1 MTTENRIQKQLDV
14 LYGKGASQQIWVEL
28 NKRLQD
34 FKTAYPVLPD
44 RKYEISEK
52 DIVLITYSDQ
62 FTEANQ
68 APLQSLDDLL
78 NRYLLGVINSVH
90 ILPFFPYSSDD
101 GFSVIDFKQVDQ
113 KLGNWHDVQNLAN
126 SFRLMVDL
134 VINHVSRQ
142 SDWFQ
147 KFLQGDKKYRDFFI
161 TAHPD
166 TDLSKVVRPRAL
178 PLLTKV
184 QTYVGEKYVWT
195 TFSTDQIDLN
205 YKNPEVMIEVIDVL
219 LCYVANGAEIIRLDA
234 IAYLWKEIGTSCIH
248 LPQTHAVVKLLR
260 AILDDVAP
268 GVILIT
274 ETNVP
279 HQENV
284 SYFGSHLEDNE
295 QGGDEAQLVYQF
307 PLAPLVLHTFYS
319 GDVTALR
326 EWASDISTPYL
337 QSHFFNFIASH
348 DGIGIRPVEGLL
360 TQDQIQDLVNSTLQH
375 GGQVSYRSN
384 PDGSKSVYELN
395 ITLYDA
401 LNDPKYP
408 IPDVDLQ
415 RFLASQAIMI
425 SLAGIPGVYVHS
437 LFGSANCE
445 RCVTESGQVRS
456 INREKFDL
464 EKLELEINNPA
475 SRKAQI
481 FDAYRELLRIRCNHD
496 AFHPQGEQRIHN
508 LGKEIFAITR
518 VAPDKSEY
526 ILCLVNISDTTTYN
540 AVHQPTAR
548 IQNAPVWVDLIA
560 GGEIHTEKD
569 SLLITLRPYQYVWLV
584 PVNESIDK

>member
-1 MTTENRIQKQLDV
+1 MNTENRIQKQLEL
-14 LYGKGASQQIWVEL
+14 LYGEEANRKIWVDL
-28 NKRLQD
+28 KQQLQNFKR
-34 FKTAYPVLPD
+34 KYPVPSG

-62 FTEANQ
+62 FKEVTQ
-68 APLQSLDDLL
+68 TPLQSLNNFL

-113 KLGNWHDVQNLAN
+113 KLGNWHDVNNLAN

-134 VINHVSRQ
+134 VINHVSSQ

-147 KFLQGDKKYRDFFI
+147 KFLKGDKTHLDFFI

-166 TDLSKVVRPRAL
+166 SDLSKVVRPRAL

-184 QTYVGEKYVWT
+184 QTNAGIKYVWT

-205 YKNPEVMIEVIDVL
+205 YKNPEVLIEVIDIL
-219 LCYVANGAEIIRLDA
+219 LRYVANGAEIIRLDA

-260 AILDDVAP
+260 AILDEVAP

-284 SYFGSHLEDNE
+284 SYFGSQLGDNK
-295 QGGDEAQLVYQF
+295 QRGDEAQLVYQF
-307 PLAPLVLHTFYS
+307 PLAPLVLHAFYS

-348 DGIGIRPVEGLL
+348 DGIGLRPAEGLL

-401 LNDPKYP
+401 LNDPKLP
-408 IPDVDLQ
+408 MPDIDVQ
-415 RFLASQAIMI
+415 RFLASQVIML

-437 LFGSANCE
+437 LFGSSNCDH
-445 RCVTESGQVRS
+445 CVTETERLRS
-456 INREKFDL
+456 INREKFDFN
-464 EKLELEINNPA
+464 KLIKTLNNPT
-475 SRKAQI
+475 SRAARV
-481 FDAYRELLRIRCNHD
+481 FNAYRKLLRIRRDHS
-496 AFHPQGEQRIHN
+496 AFHPQGKQRVHN
-508 LGKEIFAITR
+508 LGGDIFAMTR
-518 VAPDKSEY
+518 VAPDESEY
-526 ILCLVNISDTTTYN
+526 ILCVVNISDTTTEYSL
-540 AVHQPTAR
+540 HLPTER
-548 IQNAPVWVDLIA
+548 ILYAPEWVDLIG
-560 GGEIHTEKD
+560 GGEIHAEKD
-569 SLLITLRPYQYVWLV
+569 RLPIMLLPYQYAWLV
-584 PVNESIDK
+584 PVNESINK